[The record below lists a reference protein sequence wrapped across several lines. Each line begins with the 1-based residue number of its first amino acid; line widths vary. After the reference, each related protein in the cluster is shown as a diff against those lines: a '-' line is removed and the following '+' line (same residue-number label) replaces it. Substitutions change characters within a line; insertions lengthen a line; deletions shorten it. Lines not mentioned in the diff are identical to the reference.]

1 MLVEGDRLGG
11 ADRQCMAEAEQQP
24 ARFVEPA
31 PFRFGYVPVFRQ
43 LGSPGVGAE
52 LLHASIGQGPRI
64 ERADPPLA
72 GDQEVEEGSWYVHVR
87 VVRNRRV
94 EQVGLAAWPV
104 LGRPRRVTAE
114 ADPNDGSRVG
124 PPSPR

>member
-43 LGSPGVGAE
+43 LG
-52 LLHASIGQGPRI
+52 R
-64 ERADPPLA
+64 
-72 GDQEVEEGSWYVHVR
+72 
-87 VVRNRRV
+87 
-94 EQVGLAAWPV
+94 
-104 LGRPRRVTAE
+104 T
-114 ADPNDGSRVG
+114 
-124 PPSPR
+124 

>member
-43 LGSPGVGAE
+43 LGSPGVGPNSFTR
-52 LLHASIGQGPRI
+52 ASIGARESSGYQ
-64 ERADPPLA
+64 
-72 GDQEVEEGSWYVHVR
+72 Q
-87 VVRNRRV
+87 N
-94 EQVGLAAWPV
+94 
-104 LGRPRRVTAE
+104 
-114 ADPNDGSRVG
+114 RVG
-124 PPSPR
+124 EGGLPNRQRRTGHR

>member
-1 MLVEGDRLGG
+1 MDAAQQRVDMLVEGDRLGG

-52 LLHASIGQGPRI
+52 LLHASVGQGPRI
-64 ERADPPLA
+64 ERS
-72 GDQEVEEGSWYVHVR
+72 GGVQRY
-87 VVRNRRV
+87 
-94 EQVGLAAWPV
+94 
-104 LGRPRRVTAE
+104 
-114 ADPNDGSRVG
+114 
-124 PPSPR
+124 SPCNNLSKC

>member
-52 LLHASIGQGPRI
+52 LLHASIGQGPRN
-64 ERADPPLA
+64 RAA
-72 GDQEVEEGSWYVHVR
+72 INRSGSGR
-87 VVRNRRV
+87 V
-94 EQVGLAAWPV
+94 ACP
-104 LGRPRRVTAE
+104 TAKGE
-114 ADPNDGSRVG
+114 
-124 PPSPR
+124 

>member
-52 LLHASIGQGPRI
+52 LLHASIDRGPRI
-64 ERADPPLA
+64 ERLSTESGRGGWPAQPPKENRSPLGPESGHYA
-72 GDQEVEEGSWYVHVR
+72 RTEAEE
-87 VVRNRRV
+87 RR
-94 EQVGLAAWPV
+94 Q
-104 LGRPRRVTAE
+104 
-114 ADPNDGSRVG
+114 N
-124 PPSPR
+124 